1 MELSWLMKLRI
12 TAAAAVGILL
22 LGFLAWPLAAPAE
35 PLGVVTVVRS
45 MPYGTAMSFTDA
57 IVLIVLACLAGFIAY
72 FLSWPYGRQ
81 IAVLAVPSGLAV
93 WALRSGNIAGLML
106 QNPTVAQRQALFAS
120 LRWEPIFWLAVV
132 AAGLGGALLAE
143 KIRQKPQPNQVEE
156 KHNPLRNT
164 YLNATLALVGSY
176 LIAQFCIRLFARDIN
191 LFDNKL
197 AQVAAQPA
205 LGQII
210 FAVSASFLIAA
221 FVVKKFLN
229 AGYIWPIAA
238 SALVT
243 WFAITAHCK
252 QPILQH
258 MQMHWPA
265 VFFPSPPIS
274 ILQLQME
281 LGSPISILPLQMVAF
296 GTLGSIAGY
305 WLAVRYNYWRKLELK

>member
-1 MELSWLMKLRI
+1 MELSWLMRLRI
-12 TAAAAVGILL
+12 AAAAAVGVLL

-35 PLGVVTVVRS
+35 PLGVVS
-45 MPYGTAMSFTDA
+45 AAGISFTDSV
-57 IVLIVLACLAGFIAY
+57 VLVALACLAGFVAY

-93 WALRSGNIAGLML
+93 WAIRSGNMAGLML
-106 QNPTVAQRQALFAS
+106 QNPTAAQRQALFAG

-143 KIRQKPQPNQVEE
+143 KIGQTSQPSQVKE
-156 KHNPLRNT
+156 KHNPLRSN
-164 YLNATLALVGSY
+164 YLNAAIALVASG
-176 LIAQFCIRLFARDIN
+176 LMVHFCIKLFARDISF
-191 LFDNKL
+191 FDSKL
-197 AQVAAQPA
+197 GPVTAQPE

-252 QPILQH
+252 QHILQY

-265 VFFPSPPIS
+265 VFFPNST
-274 ILQLQME
+274 
-281 LGSPISILPLQMVAF
+281 ISILPLQMVAF

-305 WLAVRYNYWRKLELK
+305 WLAVRYNYWRKHELK